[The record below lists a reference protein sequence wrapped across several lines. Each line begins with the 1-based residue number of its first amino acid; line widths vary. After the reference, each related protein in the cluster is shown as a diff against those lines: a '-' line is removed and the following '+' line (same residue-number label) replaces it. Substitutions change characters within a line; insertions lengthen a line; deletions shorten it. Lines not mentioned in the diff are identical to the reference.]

1 MREPEHSDT
10 ISVRSNDVKRSAF
23 DAGRWL
29 PTPTLMLVEQVLAVV
44 IAYLLGSVS
53 FGVLVARSRGI
64 DIRSEGSGNT
74 GTSNVMRVL
83 GKKFGAL
90 VLVGDAAK
98 GAIAAAVGVALV
110 DPAFGYVALFAAVVG
125 HAFPIFHGFRGGRSV
140 ATALGGFIY
149 LAPAVGIALSV
160 IWAVVLV
167 IWKTASI
174 GSLVVMVLVV
184 PLLALAGR
192 TGTEL
197 MWASVT
203 VVFVLVRHAAN
214 VRRLVEGSERK
225 AL

>member
-1 MREPEHSDT
+1 M
-10 ISVRSNDVKRSAF
+10 
-23 DAGRWL
+23 
-29 PTPTLMLVEQVLAVV
+29 
-44 IAYLLGSVS
+44 
-53 FGVLVARSRGI
+53 
-64 DIRSEGSGNT
+64 
-74 GTSNVMRVL
+74 
-83 GKKFGAL
+83 
-90 VLVGDAAK
+90 
-98 GAIAAAVGVALV
+98 
-110 DPAFGYVALFAAVVG
+110 
-125 HAFPIFHGFRGGRSV
+125 
-140 ATALGGFIY
+140 
-149 LAPAVGIALSV
+149 APAVGIALSV

-214 VRRLVEGSERK
+214 VRRLVQGSERK

>member
-1 MREPEHSDT
+1 
-10 ISVRSNDVKRSAF
+10 
-23 DAGRWL
+23 
-29 PTPTLMLVEQVLAVV
+29 
-44 IAYLLGSVS
+44 
-53 FGVLVARSRGI
+53 
-64 DIRSEGSGNT
+64 
-74 GTSNVMRVL
+74 MRVL